1 LQDGSKQ
8 ALISGQKRFFIGV
21 IMQKSKLTKE
31 QEQEFKKLYPTTPN
45 KTLAEMFSASI
56 DFIGK
61 KAHQLGVKKDKEYL
75 TQICQRENTGQFKKG
90 HVSHNKGKK
99 GVFFGSVRN
108 QFKKGH
114 QPHNTRNIGAEKE
127 DKYGY
132 VWVKIGTG
140 KTKYERWKP
149 KHHIFFGEP
158 VPKGMILIFK
168 DGNKRNFD
176 KSNLELISRSENMK
190 RNTIY
195 RYPQPIIDLIRINK
209 KFQRKISEAE
219 NA

>member
-1 LQDGSKQ
+1 
-8 ALISGQKRFFIGV
+8 
-21 IMQKSKLTKE
+21 MQKSKLTKE
-31 QEQEFKKLYPTTPN
+31 QEQEFKRLYPTTPN
-45 KTLAEMFSASI
+45 KTLAQMFCISI
-56 DFIGK
+56 DYAGK
-61 KAHQLGVKKDKEYL
+61 KAHQLGVKKNKEYL
-75 TQICQRENTGQFKKG
+75 TKICQRENTGQFKKG

-99 GVFFGSVRN
+99 GVFFGSIRN

-114 QPHNTRNIGAEKE
+114 QPHNTLNIGDERE
-127 DKYGY
+127 DKKDGY

-149 KHHIFFGEP
+149 KHHIVFGEP

-176 KSNLELISRSENMK
+176 KSNLELISQSENMK

-209 KFQRKISEAE
+209 KFQRKIREIE

>member
-1 LQDGSKQ
+1 
-8 ALISGQKRFFIGV
+8 
-21 IMQKSKLTKE
+21 MQKSKLTKE

-56 DFIGK
+56 DFIVK
-61 KAHQLGVKKDKEYL
+61 KARQLGVKKDKEYL
-75 TQICQRENTGQFKKG
+75 TQICQMENTGQFKKG

-99 GVFFGSVRN
+99 GVFFGSTRN

-114 QPHNTRNIGAEKE
+114 QPHTTLNIGDERE
-127 DKYGY
+127 DKYGHL
-132 VWVKIGTG
+132 WVKIGTG

-149 KHHIFFGEP
+149 KHHIVFGEP

-176 KSNLELISRSENMK
+176 KSNLELITKSENMK
-190 RNTIY
+190 RNAIN
-195 RYPQPIIDLIRINK
+195 RYPQPVIDLIRINK

>member
-1 LQDGSKQ
+1 
-8 ALISGQKRFFIGV
+8 
-21 IMQKSKLTKE
+21 MQKSKLTKE

-45 KTLAEMFSASI
+45 KTLTEMFGITENYAA
-56 DFIGK
+56 K
-61 KAHQLGVKKDKEYL
+61 KAYRLGVKKSKEYL

-90 HVSHNKGKK
+90 HISHNKGKK
-99 GVFFGSVRN
+99 GVFFGSTRN

-114 QPHNTRNIGAEKE
+114 QPHNTLNIGDERE
-127 DKYGY
+127 DKDGY

-140 KTKYERWKP
+140 KTRYERWKP
-149 KHHIFFGEP
+149 KHHIVFGEP

-176 KSNLELISRSENMK
+176 KSNLELITKSENMK

-195 RYPQPIIDLIRINK
+195 RYPQPVIDLIRINK
-209 KFQRKISEAE
+209 KFQRKISEAK

>member
-1 LQDGSKQ
+1 
-8 ALISGQKRFFIGV
+8 
-21 IMQKSKLTKE
+21 M
-31 QEQEFKKLYPTTPN
+31 
-45 KTLAEMFSASI
+45 
-56 DFIGK
+56 
-61 KAHQLGVKKDKEYL
+61 
-75 TQICQRENTGQFKKG
+75 
-90 HVSHNKGKK
+90 
-99 GVFFGSVRN
+99 
-108 QFKKGH
+108 
-114 QPHNTRNIGAEKE
+114 
-127 DKYGY
+127 
-132 VWVKIGTG
+132 WVKIGTG

-190 RNTIY
+190 RNTIN
-195 RYPQPIIDLIRINK
+195 RYPQPVIDLIRINK

>member
-1 LQDGSKQ
+1 MPKTILKDSDIP
-8 ALISGQKRFFIGV
+8 LF
-21 IMQKSKLTKE
+21 KE
-31 QEQEFKKLYPTTPN
+31 LYPNLPN
-45 KTLAEMFSASI
+45 IFLAEMFGLSLNYIAS
-56 DFIGK
+56 
-61 KAHQLGVKKDKEYL
+61 KAYKLGVKKSEGYRSETSKR
-75 TQICQRENTGQFKKG
+75 QNTGQFKKG

-114 QPHNTRNIGAEKE
+114 QPHNALNIGDERE
-127 DKYGY
+127 DKDGY
-132 VWVKIGTG
+132 IWVKIGTG
-140 KTKYERWKP
+140 KSKYDRWKP
-149 KHHIFFGEP
+149 KHHVIYGEP

-176 KSNLELISRSENMK
+176 KSNLELITKAENMK

-195 RYPQPIIDLIRINK
+195 RYPQPVIDLIRINK
-209 KFQRKISEAE
+209 KLQRKIREAE